1 MARRAEKIVKL
12 EEIDATGLIR
22 EAYRMEGVGA
32 AECRTIF
39 LDWALK
45 LPAGVDQRE
54 AITLLLKTYGRDA
67 PKHPMTAILRD
78 GLGQAARKG
87 RRGGAKARRS

>member
-12 EEIDATGLIR
+12 EEIDRTGLIR

-45 LPAGVDQRE
+45 LPAGVSQQE
-54 AITLLLKTYGRDA
+54 AVALLLKTHGKDA
-67 PKHPMTAILRD
+67 PDHPMTAILRD
-78 GLGQAARKG
+78 GLGRAARKG
-87 RRGGAKARRS
+87 RRGGAKARRC

>member
-1 MARRAEKIVKL
+1 VKL
-12 EEIDATGLIR
+12 QEIDRTGLIR
-22 EAYRMEGVGA
+22 EAYRMKGVGA

-45 LPAGVDQRE
+45 LPPEVNQQE
-54 AITLLLKTYGRDA
+54 AIALLLETYGKSA

-78 GLGQAARKG
+78 GLGRAARKG
-87 RRGGAKARRS
+87 RRGGARARRC